1 MPAKT
6 RGVRVCN
13 HESALNDAIGLEL
26 ALDAYHVIRTQK
38 HVCRK
43 MQAIFGDV
51 HDFALYRTR
60 NRQCLPAA
68 LPIFAVLDAGNGG
81 RLSQLHSDLHDRYR
95 PSLARGTPHRANAG
109 RSIGCFIGNRVGTEK
124 ASFGIPTG
132 LAAPVGTV

>member
-1 MPAKT
+1 MFRQEMRNSPAKP

-51 HDFALYRTR
+51 HDFAE
-60 NRQCLPAA
+60 P
-68 LPIFAVLDAGNGG
+68 G
-81 RLSQLHSDLHDRYR
+81 RVILRH
-95 PSLARGTPHRANAG
+95 
-109 RSIGCFIGNRVGTEK
+109 E
-124 ASFGIPTG
+124 
-132 LAAPVGTV
+132 AAP